1 MFLFSGA
8 LGAGLY
14 GNEEAHA
21 GVQDFV
27 DAVVAT
33 NRTVENAFEVV
44 SCFHFFLEY
53 LIAKCILKVFFNLY
67 HVCCIFEQSRGVAIK
82 NLLQVQ

>member
-44 SCFHFFLEY
+44 SCFHFF
-53 LIAKCILKVFFNLY
+53 
-67 HVCCIFEQSRGVAIK
+67 
-82 NLLQVQ
+82 